1 MERDG
6 DLGPLNRAFTCV
18 ACVGAKAAQAVTHC
32 DLTLLGLLP
41 GTTVL
46 LFSSICVY
54 DIPRPS
60 AQRNSTEL
68 WDVTE
73 RAVTHVSY
81 DPVTVVMAGAV
92 VMGVGV
98 VDVVVV
104 VAVVVVVH
112 IFAL

>member
-6 DLGPLNRAFTCV
+6 DLGPPNRAFTCV
-18 ACVGAKAAQAVTHC
+18 ACVGAKAAQAITHC
-32 DLTLLGLLP
+32 DLTLPRLLP

-60 AQRNSTEL
+60 ARRNSTEL

-73 RAVTHVSY
+73 RAFTHDLY
-81 DPVTVVMAGAV
+81 DPVTVVIASEV

-112 IFAL
+112 IFAV